1 MATERERE
9 TARPP
14 PAHHHGCTGRQIES
28 QSPRTWMPSSS
39 LGNENE
45 RDSGTSSMMGGEY
58 RRAGNGA
65 AAGIRMQV
73 NQLPEFVS
81 TWRRVKRLIRPIYHD
96 GHRWTGCGV
105 FSSSRACGEGK
116 KVRKKNEA
124 LRSAEFSTVNKTSD
138 FLCADT
144 HFTRDTEVRPML
156 GAERGSTE
164 REKATDQSA
173 PHSPESSNLKSA
185 RQRCYKARDAYYAC
199 ADASET
205 NKDPSSACRAQ
216 RAAFE
221 ASCAKSWVQH
231 FDQLRAREARV
242 YCRVQ
247 DGIVASEKRE
257 GTVGGLQGRRE
268 DA

>member
-1 MATERERE
+1 
-9 TARPP
+9 
-14 PAHHHGCTGRQIES
+14 
-28 QSPRTWMPSSS
+28 
-39 LGNENE
+39 
-45 RDSGTSSMMGGEY
+45 
-58 RRAGNGA
+58 
-65 AAGIRMQV
+65 
-73 NQLPEFVS
+73 
-81 TWRRVKRLIRPIYHD
+81 
-96 GHRWTGCGV
+96 
-105 FSSSRACGEGK
+105 
-116 KVRKKNEA
+116 
-124 LRSAEFSTVNKTSD
+124 
-138 FLCADT
+138 
-144 HFTRDTEVRPML
+144 ML